1 MSLPKLLLVALIL
14 VPLAAA
20 AQGPKAP
27 VVNYQ
32 VTTGDGLKYSDLKL
46 GTGPSPRTGQTVI
59 VHYVGTL
66 DDGSTFDSSRDRGQP
81 FRFVI
86 GTGQVIDGWDEGVAT
101 MKRGG
106 RRLLHVPAS
115 LGYGA
120 SGAGDAVP
128 PNAALNFDIELLDI
142 R

>member
-1 MSLPKLLLVALIL
+1 MPLQKMLFLSLLLGSFTV
-14 VPLAAA
+14 A

-27 VVNYQ
+27 PVAYQ
-32 VTTGDGLKYSDLKL
+32 VTIGDGLQYTDLKV
-46 GTGPSPRTGQTVI
+46 GSGPYPHAGQSVV

-66 DDGSTFDSSRDRGQP
+66 DDGSTFDSSRARGQP
-81 FRFVI
+81 FRFII
-86 GTGQVIDGWDEGVAT
+86 GTGQVIQGWDEGVIT

-106 RRLLHVPAS
+106 HRLLRVPAA

-120 SGAGDAVP
+120 SGAGDAIP